1 MTYQKL
7 LKEQMKRADNLG
19 KEETAVKL
27 LILELSGKDGA
38 SFLANQELHQISSF
52 ICFL

>member
-7 LKEQMKRADNLG
+7 LKEQMKRAATLG

-27 LILELSGKDGA
+27 LILELKSYSDFFWGNFKI
-38 SFLANQELHQISSF
+38 EI
-52 ICFL
+52 